1 MYSSLNRLKAQ
12 KLCYHDRMNLT
23 TITDFTDDAVQIYR
37 HLRDNVVTK
46 DNSFIADSP
55 KVVRMLLER
64 DIQIRSILATEKFYH
79 DNQAL
84 IESKNIPKLF
94 VADKTSMKE
103 IVGHNIHHGV
113 MMHGIRPTQ
122 TPLEQMGNHIIMLE
136 NITKNENVGAIARSA
151 AALGVDSLIVS
162 EKSPHPFGR
171 KALRVSMG
179 YASQLKIDRYHD
191 IFSTLQTLK
200 GLGYRIFAA
209 EVTDDA
215 TMLQKVKIPKKW
227 VLLMGDEH
235 TGLSQ
240 EILKACDET
249 IMIEM
254 SPDVKSFN
262 VAVASSL
269 MMYHFKKALA

>member
-1 MYSSLNRLKAQ
+1 
-12 KLCYHDRMNLT
+12 MNLIT
-23 TITDFTDDAVQIYR
+23 LTDFSDDAVQIYR

-46 DNSFIADSP
+46 DHSFIADSP
-55 KVVRMLLER
+55 KVVLLLLKS
-64 DIQIRSILATEKFYH
+64 DIQVQSILATQKFYDAH
-79 DNQAL
+79 HAL
-84 IESKNIPKLF
+84 IDRKHIPKLF
-94 VADKTSMKE
+94 VADKPLMKE

-113 MMHGIRPTQ
+113 MMHGIRPAQ
-122 TPLEQMGNHIIMLE
+122 TPLEEMGSHIIMLE

-179 YASQLKIDRYHD
+179 YASTLKISHYHD
-191 IFSTLQTLK
+191 IFVTLQRLK
-200 GLGYRIFAA
+200 SLGYKIYAA

-215 TMLQKVKIPKKW
+215 TMLQEVCVPKKW

-235 TGLSQ
+235 TGLSL
-240 EILKACDET
+240 EILNACDET

-269 MMYHFKKALA
+269 MMYHFKNSGK